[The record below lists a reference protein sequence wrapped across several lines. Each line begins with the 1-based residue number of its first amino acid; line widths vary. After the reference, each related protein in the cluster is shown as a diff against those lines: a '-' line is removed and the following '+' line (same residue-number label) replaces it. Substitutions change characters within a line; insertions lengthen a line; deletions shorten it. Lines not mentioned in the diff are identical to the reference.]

1 MPTLSDQYN
10 SHILS
15 QTINN
20 KLNEIDKI
28 LESPNFNDQQKES
41 VLAYQ
46 ILLQIILTTLNS
58 KSLPLV
64 PRTILDNLNASVA
77 NLSTNALSDIN
88 NYYSQYQNLMDWYNR
103 LPHYEK
109 KSEMKE
115 SFNALITNFIRQQS
129 RITANVNNEINDF
142 KEKQQETIEDW
153 ETEKENLKNELNNLK
168 QENLALKKEINTFKN
183 NISKQEEKLQNI
195 ITTYERDFKRHI
207 DTYDQAFLNKVNEN
221 QTIFENM
228 LKEKASSSDKTLEFL
243 NKRKDEVEHLW
254 GIIGQAAIS
263 GNSQNYANKAKD
275 LADKMMWVALGIM
288 TLVALILAFTTI
300 VDLINGTFN
309 YLHFIYKII
318 GSTIFLVPSFYCSN
332 ISKRHRDRE
341 FQLRDFEVKTAALE
355 PFLENMNLENSSS
368 DPNEIS
374 KDKIKLELTKSFFD
388 KQFDNGTND
397 CVLLPKEVSK
407 ILNTLAKKCNLNI
420 NLGSKDQ

>member
-1 MPTLSDQYN
+1 MSTLSNQFN
-10 SHILS
+10 SHVLS

-20 KLNEIDKI
+20 KLNEIEKI
-28 LESPNFNDQQKES
+28 LESPNYNEQQKES

-46 ILLQIILTTLNS
+46 VLLRIILTTLSS

-64 PRTILDNLNASVA
+64 PRMILDNLNNSVA
-77 NLSTNALSDIN
+77 NLSSNALSDIN

-109 KSEMKE
+109 KSEVKE
-115 SFNALITNFIRQQS
+115 SFNTLITNFM
-129 RITANVNNEINDF
+129 
-142 KEKQQETIEDW
+142 KQQEAIADSVKDEINSFKERQQAVIKDW
-153 ETEKENLKNELNNLK
+153 EIEKENLKNELNSLR
-168 QENLALKKEINTFKN
+168 QENIVLKKEINTFKN
-183 NISKQEEKLQNI
+183 NISKHEEKLQSI
-195 ITTYERDFKRHI
+195 VTTYERDFKRHI
-207 DTYDQAFLNKVNEN
+207 DTYDQDFLNKANEN
-221 QTIFENM
+221 QATFENM
-228 LKEKASSSDKTLEFL
+228 LKEKESLSDKTLEFL

-254 GIIGQAAIS
+254 GIIGQSAIS
-263 GNSQNYANKAKD
+263 GNSQSYANKAKK
-275 LADKMMWVALGIM
+275 LADIMMWVALGIM
-288 TLVALILAFTTI
+288 ILVASILAITT
-300 VDLINGTFN
+300 VFDLLNGTFN

-355 PFLENMNLENSSS
+355 PFLENMNLENTSTNS
-368 DPNEIS
+368 DEIS

-420 NLGSKDQ
+420 NLGSKNE

>member
-1 MPTLSDQYN
+1 MSTLSNQFN
-10 SHILS
+10 SHVLS

-20 KLNEIDKI
+20 KLNEIEKI
-28 LESPNFNDQQKES
+28 LESPNYNEQQKES

-46 ILLQIILTTLNS
+46 VLLRIILITLSS

-64 PRTILDNLNASVA
+64 PRMILDNLNNSVA
-77 NLSTNALSDIN
+77 NLSSNALSDIN

-109 KSEMKE
+109 KSEVKE
-115 SFNALITNFIRQQS
+115 SFNTLITNFM
-129 RITANVNNEINDF
+129 
-142 KEKQQETIEDW
+142 KQQEVITDSVKNEISSFKERQQAVIKDW
-153 ETEKENLKNELNNLK
+153 EMEKENLKNELNSLR
-168 QENLALKKEINTFKN
+168 QENIVLKKEINNFKN
-183 NISKQEEKLQNI
+183 NISKQEEKLQSI
-195 ITTYERDFKRHI
+195 VTTYERDFKSHI
-207 DTYDQAFLNKVNEN
+207 DTYDRAFLNKANEN
-221 QTIFENM
+221 QATFENM
-228 LKEKASSSDKTLEFL
+228 LEEKESLSDKTLEFL

-254 GIIGQAAIS
+254 GIIGQSAIS
-263 GNSQNYANKAKD
+263 GNSQSYANKAKN
-275 LADKMMWVALGIM
+275 LADIMMWVALGIM
-288 TLVALILAFTTI
+288 ILVASILAITT
-300 VDLINGTFN
+300 VFDLFNGTFN
-309 YLHFIYKII
+309 YLHFMYKII

-355 PFLENMNLENSSS
+355 PFLENMNLENTSTNS
-368 DPNEIS
+368 DEIS

-420 NLGSKDQ
+420 NLGSKDE